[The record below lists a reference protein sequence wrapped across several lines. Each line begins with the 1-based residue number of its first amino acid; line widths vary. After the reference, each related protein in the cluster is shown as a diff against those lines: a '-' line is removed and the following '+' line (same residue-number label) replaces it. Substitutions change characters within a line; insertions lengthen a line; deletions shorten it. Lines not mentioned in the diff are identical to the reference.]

1 MTDEETPRFENAVSA
16 ETFVE
21 ERSGRWYVSIAVLF
35 DDGIVRK
42 EINSYRSRREAE
54 IAADHIK
61 RTANMPGLRP
71 APEFGPRPNIA
82 DVPGPR
88 PNIADV
94 PGLRPNIADESEPPT
109 GSDE

>member
-1 MTDEETPRFENAVSA
+1 MTNEDAPRFENAVSA

-21 ERSGRWYVSIAVLF
+21 ERSGRWFVGIAVLF
-35 DDGIVRK
+35 HDGVVRK

-61 RTANMPGLRP
+61 RAANAPGLWP
-71 APEFGPRPNIA
+71 APEF
-82 DVPGPR
+82 
-88 PNIADV
+88 
-94 PGLRPNIADESEPPT
+94 GLRPNIADDESEPPT